1 MTTHRVV
8 FAAALASLVAVGC
21 SDAGVSAPGGSGG
34 DGALPPP
41 AAGQGV
47 QLSMAA
53 RIEPGQEIEY
63 CQYLVIDEDVD
74 VGQFEHRYSPGS
86 HHLLLY
92 LTTLAPE
99 DIVGDEARFDCSGR
113 GDLALGG
120 IAYAAQIPEGVTDFP
135 AGVAMRFHRGQVV
148 LMQTHYLN
156 ATAAALDADVR
167 LNLRATT
174 VPVEQEAGTLFFYDY
189 SIFLPPHAKAT
200 AKMRCELGADIE
212 VSFAMSHMH
221 RRGVGYR
228 SRLTGPGMAEP
239 LSLYETDQWEGVE
252 PLVLDPPLSAR
263 SGQVVEFECD
273 FDNQS
278 AETIVEGPS
287 ASKNEMCMF
296 VATYWPRLELA
307 DELCMRPGSGPV
319 HDGQRSCA
327 QTLACVQESA
337 DPVAQEAC
345 QVQTCA
351 ASSAALGD
359 LNQCIF
365 FNCAELC
372 PNGDACA
379 GCVAEHCSAEYLGCQ
394 GASC

>member
-1 MTTHRVV
+1 MTTHRVLL
-8 FAAALASLVAVGC
+8 AAALASLSAMGC
-21 SDAGVSAPGGSGG
+21 SDDSVGAAPAG

-47 QLSMAA
+47 QLTMEAT
-53 RIEPGQEIEY
+53 IEAGQEIEY

-74 VGQFEHRYSPGS
+74 VGMFEHRYSPGS

-92 LTTLAPE
+92 LTTLAAE
-99 DIVGDEARFDCSGR
+99 DVVDDAERFDCSGR

-120 IAYAAQIPEGVTDFP
+120 IAYAAQVPEGTTDFP
-135 AGVAMRFHRGQVV
+135 AGVAMRFRRGQVV

-156 ATAAALDADVR
+156 ATDAALDADVR
-167 LNLRATT
+167 LNLRASS

-189 SIFLPPHAKAT
+189 SIVVPPHGKAK

-221 RRGVGYR
+221 RRGVGYS
-228 SRLTGPGMAEP
+228 SRISGKGLEQP
-239 LSLYETDQWEGVE
+239 LALYETDRWEGVE

-263 SGQVVEFECD
+263 AGQVVEFECD
-273 FDNQS
+273 YDNQT
-278 AETIVEGPS
+278 ADTIIEGPS

-319 HDGQRSCA
+319 HDGARSCA
-327 QTLACVQESA
+327 ETVACVQGTDDE
-337 DPVAQEAC
+337 VAQEQC

-351 ASSAALGD
+351 GSSPALGD

-365 FNCAELC
+365 FHCAEVC

-379 GCVAEHCSAEYLGCQ
+379 GCVAESCTPQYLACQ
-394 GASC
+394 SASC